1 MSNIAN
7 DLKRNEEV
15 ISPAKVHWTPLFLP
29 IVLFIISIMLT
40 HTMILPILFAIIA
53 IWTFLSLRKTQLV
66 LTNQRLIG
74 KYGII
79 STLQMDSPLNKIVSI
94 SVHKNFFGRIL
105 GYSTI
110 VVSTAST
117 IYNFKYIRNSD
128 QFKHTVLEE
137 MDNFEETKIKN
148 QAAALAGVIK

>member
-1 MSNIAN
+1 M
-7 DLKRNEEV
+7 
-15 ISPAKVHWTPLFLP
+15 
-29 IVLFIISIMLT
+29 
-40 HTMILPILFAIIA
+40 
-53 IWTFLSLRKTQLV
+53 
-66 LTNQRLIG
+66 
-74 KYGII
+74 
-79 STLQMDSPLNKIVSI
+79 
-94 SVHKNFFGRIL
+94 HKNFFGRIL